1 MNKKRVI
8 KHINPLFLKGIAH
21 RGLHDDKLTENG
33 LKAFKKAI
41 DNNFAFELDV
51 HLTTDNVLIVCHDSE
66 LKRTTGKEGIIEHLS
81 LKEIKDNYRLLDGE
95 DVPTLKEV
103 FALDNEKVP
112 IVVELKV
119 YEKNY
124 KALAKETLKELK
136 LIKDKRNIIVIS
148 FDPRALLFMGHRYI
162 RQLLVTTNKNNE
174 IFWTFK
180 LRYFFESLDMDSE
193 LMNNP
198 KVIKYSK
205 NHFINVWTIDSKNK
219 FDKVFPY
226 INTTTFQLMDNDYVR
241 ENLTNKNKKYL

>member
-81 LKEIKDNYRLLDGE
+81 FKEIKDNYRLLDGE

>member
-51 HLTTDNVLIVCHDSE
+51 HLTTDNELIVCHDSE

-81 LKEIKDNYRLLDGE
+81 LKEIKNNYKLLDGE

-103 FALDNEKVP
+103 FALDHEKVP

-241 ENLTNKNKKYL
+241 ENLTTKNKKYL